1 MNPLAKRPMR
11 AGGSVDYGIGGALL
25 KLGSNLAAGKGF
37 GSGALKGVGKAA
49 VTPGSGIGAGTSLAG
64 NLLQKSKNPLLQGIG
79 KAAGVASNFMPGGGG
94 VGGAIGALA
103 GGGGQGGG
111 GGFLQNMASNI
122 HQGGGLFSKAGEMA
136 SNLGQGG
143 GGGLLNMAQGFL
155 GAEQGVMVP
164 RRMQGVKLMKRPMA
178 AGGMVYGDGGMIYA
192 DNGVATPTDP
202 KKKESADADV
212 EPLNIPLNFETVGGR
227 RGAEE
232 LGGDDLLDF
241 RGFTTAVDNTAIPM
255 NFVVPDLGEPIEVKE
270 EEKEKEEEKDPVI
283 KGCMDPSAENY
294 NPAATED
301 DGSCTYPPKP
311 IDTPEPDPVEYK
323 PADVPNVGVEQ
334 GLLRDISRQGWNNPG
349 NPWYSPA
356 KFKGIRTLMNAPSGG
371 GTQDLLVRDQSIE
384 DLPDD
389 IKNDPTFKELLDTV
403 NVAAARQDRNQ
414 PGRAGTAISKLKD
427 EDAAAAKKV
436 IEDIMTG
443 KISLQEYKQSQGG
456 PLGEYQPD
464 TTIEDLSPSKG
475 AATERYNPGTVNM
488 LLDYFA
494 GEGANSFDGRQ
505 SRNKTG
511 RGYSRR
517 LQYFPS
523 EDGESFDNLTR
534 GGVGGMGVL
543 GMQPSNY
550 TDLMFDRQSYGG
562 GVPRV
567 KLRKRG
573 R

>member
-1 MNPLAKRPMR
+1 MYMGGTPMNPMARRSMR
-11 AGGSVDYGIGGALL
+11 VGGRVDYGLGGALL

-49 VTPGSGIGAGTSLAG
+49 VTPGSGIGAGASLAG

-103 GGGGQGGG
+103 GGGAGGQGGG
-111 GGFLQNMASNI
+111 GGFLQNAAGMLGGG
-122 HQGGGLFSKAGEMA
+122 QGGGGGFLQNLAGNA
-136 SNLGQGG
+136 GQGG

-192 DNGVATPTDP
+192 DNGVVTP
-202 KKKESADADV
+202 KKKEGADV
-212 EPLNIPLNFETVGGR
+212 EPLPLFVGNPESVNES
-227 RGAEE
+227 RGA
-232 LGGDDLLDF
+232 LRLDDF
-241 RGFTTAVDNTAIPM
+241 GGFTTAVDATAAPM
-255 NFVVPDLGEPIEVKE
+255 VIMPPDLGPPIEVKE
-270 EEKEKEEEKDPVI
+270 KEEEEEEKKDPI

-311 IDTPEPDPVEYK
+311 IDTPTPDPVEYK
-323 PADVPNVGVEQ
+323 PADVPNVGVESR
-334 GLLRDISRQGWNNPG
+334 LLRDISQSGFNTPG
-349 NPWYSPA
+349 TPFYSPA

-371 GTQDLLVRDQSIE
+371 GVQDLLVRDQKIE

-389 IKNDPTFKELLDTV
+389 IKNDPAFKELLDTV
-403 NVAAARQDRNQ
+403 NVAAARQDANQ
-414 PGRAGTAISKLKD
+414 PGRAGTPISQLKD
-427 EDAAAAKKV
+427 EDAAAAKKA

-443 KISLQEYKQSQGG
+443 KISLQEFKQSQGIE
-456 PLGEYQPD
+456 GES
-464 TTIEDLSPSKG
+464 TG
-475 AATERYNPGTVNM
+475 AATERYNPGNINM

-505 SRNKTG
+505 ARNQTG
-511 RGYSRR
+511 RGFSRR
-517 LQYFPS
+517 LQYNPR

-534 GGVGGMGVL
+534 GGVPGMGVL
-543 GMQPSNY
+543 GFQPSAF
-550 TDLMFDRQSYGG
+550 TEFGRQSYGG

-567 KLRKRG
+567 KLRKR
-573 R
+573 RR